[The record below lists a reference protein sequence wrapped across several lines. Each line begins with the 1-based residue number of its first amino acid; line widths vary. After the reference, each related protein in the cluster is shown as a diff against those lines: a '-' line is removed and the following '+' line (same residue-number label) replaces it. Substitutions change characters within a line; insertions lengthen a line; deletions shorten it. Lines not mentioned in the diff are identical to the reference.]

1 MQGNSQDRFLLEA
14 TIAGDE
20 EAFGRLYDKYVAAI
34 YRFVSFRVAGKEIA
48 EDLSAEV
55 FLKTWQYVKQGDRQI
70 ENVKALLYRIA
81 ANSVIDHYRQSGNEY
96 LALSED
102 VWNQIIDQSSLFEE
116 AQKKDD
122 LRQVNQAIKSLSPAD
137 RELILM
143 RYSNDLSVKEIA
155 DILGKNQGAVRTA
168 LHRAIKTL
176 KAIIKKTRLRHDVL

>member
-1 MQGNSQDRFLLEA
+1 MQSNTQDRFLLEA
-14 TIAGDE
+14 TLAGDE

-34 YRFVSFRVAGKEIA
+34 YRFVSFRVGSKEIA

-55 FLKTWQYVKQGDRQI
+55 FLKTWQYLKQGDRQI

-81 ANSVIDHYRQSGNEY
+81 ANTVIDHYRQGGNEY

-102 VWNQIIDQSSLFEE
+102 IWNQIIDQVSLSDE

-122 LRQVNQAIKSLSPAD
+122 LRQVYQAIKALAPTD
-137 RELILM
+137 RELVLM

-155 DILGKNQGAVRTA
+155 DILGKNPGAVRTA
-168 LHRAIKTL
+168 LHRALKTL
-176 KAIIKKTRLRHDVL
+176 KAIVKKSH